1 MKARCSIARNFL
13 DAEVKIPRCA
23 DRLGGVENVYVVGGG
38 FGATPFGD
46 GAPVQ

>member
-13 DAEVKIPRCA
+13 DAYLKTPWCA
-23 DRLGGVENVYVVGGG
+23 DRQGGVETVYVVGGG
-38 FGATPFGD
+38 FGATPFGH